1 MTHFGKQTFIMT
13 QQEFNDFRQ
22 RADSSLLIGI
32 DGKAI
37 NKLNFKW
44 ICQDINKKKLAAT
57 ELGEDIKMTGLK
69 CVILNQPGMVGNEAI
84 QNTDIEFKQATI
96 DYWADLIGVDKAT
109 HPYGP
114 VFLIVKGRRT
124 FKITEIQELHYTD
137 DESDS
142 DESDSE

>member
-22 RADSSLLIGI
+22 RADSVALKDLEG
-32 DGKAI
+32 
-37 NKLNFKW
+37 NVCQKLNFKW
-44 ICQDINKKKLAAT
+44 ICQDINKKKLA
-57 ELGEDIKMTGLK
+57 ESSLGEDIKMTGLK
-69 CVILNQPGMVGNEAI
+69 CVILNQPGMAGNEAI

-124 FKITEIQELHYTD
+124 FKITEIEELHYD
-137 DESDS
+137 D
-142 DESDSE
+142 DSE